1 MTDSQSVSTPRHL
14 SAAGAGRSG
23 RSDLSQRISDE
34 GPGLGDRLL
43 YTRKE
48 AAHRLSLSLSEIDYA
63 RRRGDLAAH
72 RYGSKILIH
81 ADELRRF
88 AESLPPDQD

>member
-14 SAAGAGRSG
+14 SAA
-23 RSDLSQRISDE
+23 
-34 GPGLGDRLL
+34 DRLL